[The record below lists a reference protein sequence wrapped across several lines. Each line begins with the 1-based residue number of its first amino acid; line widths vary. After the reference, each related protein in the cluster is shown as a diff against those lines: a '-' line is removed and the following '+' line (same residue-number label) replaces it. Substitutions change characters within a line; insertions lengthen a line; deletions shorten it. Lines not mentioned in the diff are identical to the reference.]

1 MERNRA
7 GVGNDPYNRAP
18 KPTQFISLHRMNNT
32 AGRNVIGR
40 ARIKAA
46 ERPKVG
52 MDTQRKQATAGL
64 KIRNELEE
72 STSAVRLALYASLII
87 SLLISSRPL
96 PSPLFLAFVG

>member
-52 MDTQRKQATAGL
+52 TDTQRKQATAGL

-87 SLLISSRPL
+87 SLLISSRSL

>member
-52 MDTQRKQATAGL
+52 TDTQRKQASL

-72 STSAVRLALYASLII
+72 STSAVRSALYASLII
-87 SLLISSRPL
+87 SLLISSRSL

>member
-7 GVGNDPYNRAP
+7 GVGNNPYNRAP

-52 MDTQRKQATAGL
+52 TDTQRKQATAGL

-72 STSAVRLALYASLII
+72 STSAIRLALYASLII
-87 SLLISSRPL
+87 SLLISSRSL

>member
-7 GVGNDPYNRAP
+7 GIGNDPYNRAP

-52 MDTQRKQATAGL
+52 TDTQRKQATTGL

-72 STSAVRLALYASLII
+72 STSAVRSALYASLII